1 MAQKINPEH
10 PLVQMF
16 RDKVAEQTT
25 THLGSTGYDDVEAY
39 LTSLLVDFVRME
51 SVFSVRDSEGKP
63 LRSVIEM
70 VAEADVRL
78 NAASFERER
87 QVHKHIGDFILFWTG
102 VAPDYLSRHRATIG
116 TDLVC
121 DYTRQGQESYY
132 VVSTFD
138 HPPYDAESSTFRK
151 LSREFDGL
159 SFVLGQVG
167 RSFGLG
173 AH

>member
-1 MAQKINPEH
+1 MDPEINPTH
-10 PLVQMF
+10 PLVHLF
-16 RDKVAEQTT
+16 REKVAEQTAL
-25 THLGSTGYDDVEAY
+25 HLGTTGYDDVEAY
-39 LTSLLVDFVRME
+39 LSGLLVEFVRME
-51 SVFSVRDSEGKP
+51 SVFSVRDTDGRP
-63 LRSVIEM
+63 VRSVIEM

-87 QVHKHIGDFILFWTG
+87 AVHKHIGDFILFWSG
-102 VAPDYLSRHRATIG
+102 LAPEFLARNKASACADV
-116 TDLVC
+116 VC
-121 DYTRQGQESYY
+121 DYAKQGQESYY

-138 HPPYDAESSTFRK
+138 HPPYEGESPTFRK